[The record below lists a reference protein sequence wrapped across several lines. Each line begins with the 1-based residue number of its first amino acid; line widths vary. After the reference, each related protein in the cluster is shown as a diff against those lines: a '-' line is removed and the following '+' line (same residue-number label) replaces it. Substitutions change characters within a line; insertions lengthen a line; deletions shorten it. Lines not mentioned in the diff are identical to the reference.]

1 MKLSP
6 DGETPLGV
14 DVTVGCGSA
23 CIESLL
29 MLLLLSVIDFSMSFC
44 RKKIDMYVEEML
56 YCTSRLRVI

>member
-29 MLLLLSVIDFSMSFC
+29 MLLLLSAIDFSMSFC
-44 RKKIDMYVEEML
+44 RKKIDI
-56 YCTSRLRVI
+56 R